1 MPRFALFLTVLL
13 GAIGC
18 AQAAPLLIA
27 DQFQVD
33 FGTDQPRVIRDTLP
47 GENGGSERVT
57 YVVEKSPV
65 MRFVGTIKPYGGIA
79 EADREA
85 YVDSVVRSIQAGMPN
100 LQIVDNQ
107 AWSLGDAPGR
117 RIEAGNRQVSVLARV
132 VVTNKEL
139 LFAQSIFPRGNAAAR
154 AAATAFLDTLSRVSP
169 P

>member
-13 GAIGC
+13 GGIGW

-65 MRFVGTIKPYGGIA
+65 MRFVGTIKPYGASRRRIA
-79 EADREA
+79 RRM
-85 YVDSVVRSIQAGMPN
+85 SIRSWRSIQAGMPN

-154 AAATAFLDTLSRVSP
+154 TAAIAFLDTLTTLP
-169 P
+169 KP